1 MEEKGKVVRRYWS
14 FGMSTLGVIILGA
27 VFYAGYE
34 AGASSSTRAEV
45 MAVEGV
51 LEGTEGAQYDWR
63 LLGTIW
69 DLLDTQY
76 LRQPIDS
83 EALYYG
89 AIEGI
94 VNAID
99 DPYSTFFTP
108 ELAENFNQ
116 DIAGSFFG
124 IGAEIGLRD
133 DYVVVVAPIGDS
145 PAERAGLQAG
155 DIILAVDG
163 KDATNWSVQEAVL
176 NIRGEE
182 GVPVTLTILRE
193 GESLPADIDII
204 REEISIDSV
213 KWEVLDG
220 GIGLIELQLFNEDTT
235 PLFAEAVQDLLL
247 QGVNDVIIDL
257 RNNPGG
263 LLSSAVDIADFW
275 LDGQIVVRER
285 TRNGEFSL
293 SDRPGAPLAGV
304 QTVVLVNGGSASASE
319 IVAGALQDYGK
330 AHIIGTTT
338 FGKGSVQEYR
348 EFPDGSAVKIT
359 VAEWLTPLG
368 RSIDGSGIEPD
379 EIIEYTLEDAENAE
393 TPQLEAAR
401 NFLESR

>member
-1 MEEKGKVVRRYWS
+1 MDEERKGQKRYWS
-14 FGMSTLGVIILGA
+14 FGMSIIGVLLLGA
-27 VFYAGYE
+27 VFYGGYAAGTS
-34 AGASSSTRAEV
+34 ASARAEV
-45 MAVEGV
+45 LAIEEA
-51 LEGTEGAQYDWR
+51 LEGSDNAHLDWR
-63 LLGTIW
+63 LLGVVW
-69 DLLDTQY
+69 DLLDSQY
-76 LRQPIDS
+76 LRHPIDS
-83 EALYYG
+83 EKLYYG

-94 VNAID
+94 VDAID

-124 IGAEIGLRD
+124 IGAEIGERD
-133 DYVVVVAPIGDS
+133 DFVVVIAPLSES
-145 PAERAGLQAG
+145 PAERAGLQPG

-163 KDATNWSVQEAVL
+163 KDASDWTVQEAVL

-182 GVPVTLTILRE
+182 GAPVTLTILRDGAVAAE
-193 GESLPADIDII
+193 DVEII

-213 KWEVLDG
+213 EWEVLEG

-235 PLFAEAVQDLLL
+235 RLFAEAVVDLKS
-247 QGVNDVIIDL
+247 QGVDELIVDL

-263 LLSSAVDIADFW
+263 LLTAAIEIADFW
-275 LDGQIVVRER
+275 LDGQIVVREK
-285 TRNGEFSL
+285 TRNDEFSL
-293 SDRPGAPLAGV
+293 TDRPGAVLEGV
-304 QTVVLVNGGSASASE
+304 QTAILVNGGSASASE

-379 EIIEYTLEDAENAE
+379 EIIEYTLEDASKSE
-393 TPQLEAAR
+393 TPQLQAAR
-401 NFLESR
+401 SFLENN